1 MIDTV
6 LLCMAWAVILSMPP
20 RPSASALSLKHRPDR
35 FACFYCKSWRHNQ
48 RFDVAWC
55 NNGQREFPELCDRF
69 DKRPG
74 NHKNIIEKTTRCSG
88 KMLMKTH
95 HVEVR

>member
-6 LLCMAWAVILSMPP
+6 LLCMAWAVIPSMPP

-74 NHKNIIEKTTRCSG
+74 NHKNIEKTTRCSG